1 MRVAVVG
8 AGLAGLGVTYFLLKR
23 GYLVTLFDERGVG
36 GGASGIPIGLCHPYL
51 GRSGKPSKFAGEALL
66 LTNELIIAAENSS
79 KKKLADRSGILRVD
93 WTPYEMYS
101 DLEKV
106 DEGILIKSGMTVFL
120 KENVDALY
128 GSFENVILEERK
140 ISPEHDLKEFDRIV
154 YTCGSGNKDMG
165 FALPMTY
172 VKGQVVI
179 GNSKNDLEMTLMK
192 EKGHLSPLGDG
203 RVQLGSTYEHYYD
216 SDEPNEEVALK
227 NLSKKMSAF
236 FPTQDDFVFNE
247 CKAGVRAC
255 VKVGYLPIVMRLSEK
270 AFIFT
275 GLGSRGLLYHAYYGR
290 HLADMI
296 I

>member
-120 KENVDALY
+120 KEYVECVYSHIFSYCSSNFSQVIDGFSLQKRRRY
-128 GSFENVILEERK
+128 SFR
-140 ISPEHDLKEFDRIV
+140 
-154 YTCGSGNKDMG
+154 TW
-165 FALPMTY
+165 
-172 VKGQVVI
+172 
-179 GNSKNDLEMTLMK
+179 
-192 EKGHLSPLGDG
+192 HLSIG
-203 RVQLGSTYEHYYD
+203 
-216 SDEPNEEVALK
+216 
-227 NLSKKMSAF
+227 
-236 FPTQDDFVFNE
+236 
-247 CKAGVRAC
+247 
-255 VKVGYLPIVMRLSEK
+255 I
-270 AFIFT
+270 FI
-275 GLGSRGLLYHAYYGR
+275 LYR
-290 HLADMI
+290 
-296 I
+296 